1 MVFLAGWVLVLLL
14 LALWSALV
22 WSGQALLAAMLSHA
36 GSIGSADWSL
46 PEALTAWLPVPVAEW
61 LAGTLE
67 TLTPQLQSL
76 AGMLP
81 SLSGGVSFLAWV
93 VWGVGALLLLGIGLA
108 VHVAIA
114 LWRKSRQSSMPQ
126 TVTILG

>member
-1 MVFLAGWVLVLLL
+1 MLILAAWVLVLLL

-22 WSGQALLAAMLSHA
+22 WSGQALLTTLLSGA
-36 GSIGSADWSL
+36 GSIGAGDWTL
-46 PEALTAWLPVPVAEW
+46 PEALTAWLPTPVAEW

-81 SLSGGVSFLAWV
+81 SLAGGVTFVAWL
-93 VWGVGALLLLGIGLA
+93 VWSLGALLLLGIGLM
-108 VHVAIA
+108 VHVGIA
-114 LWRKSRQSSMPQ
+114 LWRKSKQSTMPQ
-126 TVTILG
+126 TVTILR